1 MSMKD
6 NLSRKQRQQIKLM
19 DVYEKV
25 KTLMDSCMS
34 DLIQLDTFMHRA
46 LISRKLLDTVNEV
59 LTPEETDEVKESADK
74 YFEELNDML
83 KEWSTTGNSRTLI
96 SKMNNLLMEI
106 KREETN
112 INELGNISELDVKI
126 NENDIKITMIGF
138 IKEYIKDDLFKEAE
152 DPKSNLKHAMEQMNQ
167 MLGVNFID
175 TQWLEKVLNG
185 LYKFDTIEERTKY
198 LDGVNI
204 TLENKNKIRTA
215 DDVLVFKMIME
226 TLKRI
231 VNDDNSWTMKRSMI
245 SLIMNDALGKVPHS
259 VMDETA
265 KAMHDILET
274 PHFDRPAITRE
285 LDKIIDKYT
294 PDDGTIMKETM
305 KDELVK
311 GHMTITITDD
321 KEENYD

>member
-6 NLSRKQRQQIKLM
+6 KLTRKQLQQIKLM
-19 DVYEKV
+19 NVYENV

-34 DLIQLDTFMHRA
+34 DLNQLSTFMHRA
-46 LISRKLLDTVNEV
+46 LISRKLLDTINEV
-59 LTPEETDEVKESADK
+59 LTPDEIDEVKESADR
-74 YFEELNDML
+74 YFEKLNDML
-83 KEWSTTGNSRTLI
+83 KEWSSTGNSRTLI
-96 SKMNNLLMEI
+96 FKMNHLLMEI

-112 INELGNISELDVKI
+112 IDELGNISELDAKI

-138 IKEYIKDDLFKEAE
+138 IKEYIKDDLFKEAT
-152 DPKSNLKHAMEQMNQ
+152 DPKGNLKEAMQQMNQ
-167 MLGVNFID
+167 MIGVNFID
-175 TQWLEKVLNG
+175 TQWLEKVLDG
-185 LYKFDTIEERTKY
+185 LYKFETIEERTRY

-231 VNDDNSWTMKRSMI
+231 VNDDNSWTMKRGMI
-245 SLIMNDALGKVPHS
+245 SIVMNDALGKVPHS
-259 VMDETA
+259 VMDEVA
-265 KAMHDILET
+265 KAMHDILKT

-285 LDKIIDKYT
+285 LDKILDKYT
-294 PDDGTIMKETM
+294 PDDETIMKETM

-311 GHMTITITDD
+311 GRMTITITDD

>member
-25 KTLMDSCMS
+25 QNLMDSCMP